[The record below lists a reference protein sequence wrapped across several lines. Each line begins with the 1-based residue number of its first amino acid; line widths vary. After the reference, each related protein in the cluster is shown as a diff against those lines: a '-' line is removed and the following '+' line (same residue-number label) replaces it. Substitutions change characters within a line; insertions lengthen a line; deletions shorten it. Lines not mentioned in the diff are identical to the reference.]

1 MVSFYLFT
9 TLQPIKHVVVI
20 SLITWS
26 ASGLNTMTQII
37 FIIPIVEHR
46 LYEYHELQRNLLH
59 EVSQTEDFI
68 NQKYSVDIV
77 LYSNFDIFCTF
88 SAQSV

>member
-1 MVSFYLFT
+1 
-9 TLQPIKHVVVI
+9 
-20 SLITWS
+20 
-26 ASGLNTMTQII
+26 MTQII

-59 EVSQTEDFI
+59 EVSKTEDFLS
-68 NQKYSVDIV
+68 QKYLIDIV
-77 LYSNFDIFCTF
+77 LYSNIDIFCTF

>member
-46 LYEYHELQRNLLH
+46 LYEYHKLQRNLLH
-59 EVSQTEDFI
+59 EVSKTEDLM

>member
-9 TLQPIKHVVVI
+9 TLQPIKHVAVI

-37 FIIPIVEHR
+37 FIVHIVEHR

-59 EVSQTEDFI
+59 EVCKTEDFI
-68 NQKYSVDIV
+68 NQKYLIDIV